1 MKINSILFL
10 FLFFTELLYA
20 QDIPNTEVKVVE
32 GFKPSIPESIRL
44 NENAIFVDTLKKERK
59 QEYKF
64 INLKLKSNYKT
75 TILKPAI
82 VKPDK
87 ISRIYNTSLSLG
99 IGYKLKSDINF
110 LYNSNRSKTTSYS
123 LFFRNF
129 NKGGSINNNKVASS
143 NQIFSIYFKHIMEK
157 NIINANLDYN
167 RNSAYSYGHVIDIK
181 DNELKTRFNYT
192 KLSFHLLSKNNLN
205 TQLKHNSIF
214 FISDLNENS
223 ERRLHISTSL
233 SKDFKNYPLA
243 LDLSVD
249 NYSNYNSS
257 QQISFLQN
265 TSTQLISVAPSVNRN
280 YFNADFT
287 FFLVFDY
294 ESQEGV
300 GVFPELIAEKQ
311 LVKDVLLISLGLE
324 KNKLRNTY
332 KILSN
337 HNPFIHTLGSNQ
349 FIIPDDTTLD
359 LRTTESKEVFF
370 KITNMLAKEEV
381 WNNSIRYGSF
391 SNFSYFDNY
400 QSDYNRFLVYYL
412 DVLQLHLNSSYYKKI
427 NSMIELSVNADYYNW
442 NNKNIAHKPHLFLDV
457 NTVVNLRNKIKFSP
471 VVRYISNQNSFSVY
485 EKNLPSRLYLDLV
498 IKYNY
503 SNRLSMLINLNN
515 LTNSKND
522 IWRGYQDIGFNGIFS
537 VNWSFQ

>member
-1 MKINSILFL
+1 M
-10 FLFFTELLYA
+10 
-20 QDIPNTEVKVVE
+20 
-32 GFKPSIPESIRL
+32 
-44 NENAIFVDTLKKERK
+44 
-59 QEYKF
+59 
-64 INLKLKSNYKT
+64 
-75 TILKPAI
+75 
-82 VKPDK
+82 
-87 ISRIYNTSLSLG
+87 
-99 IGYKLKSDINF
+99 
-110 LYNSNRSKTTSYS
+110 
-123 LFFRNF
+123 
-129 NKGGSINNNKVASS
+129 
-143 NQIFSIYFKHIMEK
+143 
-157 NIINANLDYN
+157 
-167 RNSAYSYGHVIDIK
+167 
-181 DNELKTRFNYT
+181 
-192 KLSFHLLSKNNLN
+192 
-205 TQLKHNSIF
+205 
-214 FISDLNENS
+214 
-223 ERRLHISTSL
+223 
-233 SKDFKNYPLA
+233 
-243 LDLSVD
+243 
-249 NYSNYNSS
+249 
-257 QQISFLQN
+257 
-265 TSTQLISVAPSVNRN
+265 
-280 YFNADFT
+280 
-287 FFLVFDY
+287 
-294 ESQEGV
+294 
-300 GVFPELIAEKQ
+300 
-311 LVKDVLLISLGLE
+311 ISLGLE

-442 NNKNIAHKPHLFLDV
+442 NNKNIAHKSHLFLDV